1 MVNIYR
7 ILVLLTILTAQNLT
21 TIIVTQT
28 PQPPSL
34 STKIADPVT
43 LNVTVT
49 DKRERLVVGLKP
61 SDFEISIDKKPAHI
75 VSLKY
80 VDQPLSVGILLD
92 LSASMSSRSDK
103 RLASN
108 LGVLREGLRHFL
120 EVSNQAND
128 YFLLGFNI
136 KPELLADW
144 TSDPSAIL
152 SRFDYLRVSGNTAF
166 YDACYLAV
174 DKLHS
179 ARNAKR
185 VLVLISDGQDNVSQ
199 YTFNELRELLRETNV
214 LVYSIYFSNIVNSG
228 SSLEMEGSAI
238 LEQLSFLSG
247 GRVYFTKEGVA
258 LRSADADAIFELI
271 ASELRSQC
279 TLTIAPDDPLS
290 SKKWH
295 QIKVKV
301 KLPPEREIKGLFVR
315 TREGFYAH

>member
-1 MVNIYR
+1 MDNIYR
-7 ILVLLTILTAQNLT
+7 ILVLLTILTAQTLT
-21 TIIVTQT
+21 TITVTQT

-34 STKIADPVT
+34 STKIADSVT

-49 DKRERLVVGLKP
+49 DKKERLVVGLKP

-80 VDQPLSVGILLD
+80 VDEPVSVGILLD
-92 LSASMSSRSDK
+92 SSGSMSSRSDK
-103 RLASN
+103 QLASD
-108 LGVLREGLRHFL
+108 LQALREGLRHFL

-144 TSDPSAIL
+144 TLDHSAML
-152 SRFDYLRVSGNTAF
+152 TSFDHLRVSGNTAF

-174 DKLHS
+174 DKLHG
-179 ARNAKR
+179 ARHAKR
-185 VLVLISDGQDNVSQ
+185 VLVLISDGQDNISQ
-199 YTFNELRELLRETNV
+199 YTFNELGELLRETNV
-214 LVYSIYFSNIVNSG
+214 VVYSIYFSNTVKTG
-228 SSLEMEGSAI
+228 SALGMEGSAV
-238 LEQLSFLSG
+238 LEQLSLLSG
-247 GRVYFTKEGVA
+247 GRVFFTQEWAA
-258 LRSADADAIFELI
+258 LRSADAHAIFELI
-271 ASELRSQC
+271 ASELRNQY

-301 KLPPEREIKGLFVR
+301 KLPPEREIKGLSVR
-315 TREGFYAH
+315 TREGFYAR